1 MTLAPVGVLLPL
13 VHVVIVFATTAAVA
27 VATASTRR
35 TQQRKVYGAAVLW
48 IQIEKIRAT

>member
-1 MTLAPVGVLLPL
+1 MTLAPVTVRL

-35 TQQRKVYGAAVLW
+35 VQQRKVDGAAALRV
-48 IQIEKIRAT
+48 QIEEIGAT